1 MKRVKNIKPW
11 LFLLFLLIIPT
22 GLFTVVE
29 VTSLSDQEQMIEA
42 IYANQLDAVLYSINQ
57 YADDMVSS
65 WSSDIHRRIMEGG
78 NFSSIEQDWPQN
90 NPQVEYLN
98 LIPWPGDSI
107 SLGTPRPALS
117 ELDQEIR
124 LRLQQNFSDTHRLFT
139 YLRGGYRKIAGID
152 LAYNKHLTMFIFAVE
167 QDGKRYIS
175 ALVVDARRF
184 ISEVLSPRMQAV
196 AGDQLVLTVR
206 HHSSGEAVFSSDF
219 NTVPETLTGE
229 QAIWLLPDYFLG
241 IQPIG
246 MTIRDLARQRAMRN
260 IGLIILVDLLL
271 LIGALFFYRSV
282 RRESRLAK
290 IKSDFVSN
298 VSHEIRTPLSLIS
311 MYAETLQMGRIK
323 DEGKR
328 YKYYDIIYRE
338 AQRLSGIVNNI
349 LNFSRIETGRRKF
362 HFSEVDVNEV
372 ISSVLENYHYHL
384 EKHHFQVEKELDQ
397 TIKTIEGDREAIT
410 ESVINLIDNAI
421 KYSDEHKWLKIQT
434 GLKGAFIYIEIIDK
448 GVGIPQREQTLIFD
462 KFYRVTKGALA
473 HHAKGSGLGL
483 SIVHFIMQAHHGRI
497 EVDSKEGNGSTF
509 RLLFPIDKISKNH

>member
-29 VTSLSDQEQMIEA
+29 VTSLSDQEQMIES

-65 WSSDIHRRIMEGG
+65 WSNDIHRHIINE
-78 NFSSIEQDWPQN
+78 NNLSEIERDWPQT
-90 NPQVEYLN
+90 NPQVEYLS

-107 SLGTPRPALS
+107 SLNDQDNERS
-117 ELDQEIR
+117 ELDQEII
-124 LRLQQNFSDTHRLFT
+124 LRLQQNFTDTHRLFT

-152 LAYNKHLTMFIFAVE
+152 LDYNKHLTMFVFAVE
-167 QDGKRYIS
+167 SDGNKYVC

-196 AGDQLVLTVR
+196 AADQLVLTVR
-206 HHSSGEAVFSSDF
+206 HHSSGELVFSSDF

-229 QAIWLLPDYFLG
+229 QAIWLIPDYFLG
-241 IQPIG
+241 IQPVG

-271 LIGALFFYRSV
+271 VIGALFFYRSV

-372 ISSVLENYHYHL
+372 INTVLKNYHYHL

-397 TIKTIEGDREAIT
+397 TIKTISGDREAIT
-410 ESVINLIDNAI
+410 ETVINLMDNAI
-421 KYSDEHKWLKIQT
+421 KYSDKHKWLKIQT
-434 GLKGAFIYIEIIDK
+434 GLKGTFICIEIMDK

-509 RLLFPIDKISKNH
+509 RLLFPIDKIGKKH